1 MNDRIHLFDVTLD
14 CRIGVSAE
22 ERRDSQRLLADVS
35 VDTDIRPAAASGDVE
50 ATIDYAR
57 ILDLLQEIAGAKEY
71 VLIETLVEAMAAR
84 ILERF
89 PVARVR
95 ILLKKPA
102 ALRQR
107 GVGAAAVEIVRQRH
121 G

>member
-1 MNDRIHLFDVTLD
+1 MNDRIHLFDVALE

-22 ERRDSQRLLADVS
+22 ERRLPQPLLADVT
-35 VDTDIRPAAASGDVE
+35 VEIDIRAAAASGDVA
-50 ATIDYAR
+50 ATIDYSQ
-57 ILDLLQEIAGAKEY
+57 ILDLLQALAGEKEY
-71 VLIETLVEAMAAR
+71 VLIETLAEAMAAR

-89 PVARVR
+89 MSVR

-102 ALRQR
+102 ALRHR

-121 G
+121 D

>member
-1 MNDRIHLFDVTLD
+1 M
-14 CRIGVSAE
+14 
-22 ERRDSQRLLADVS
+22 
-35 VDTDIRPAAASGDVE
+35 
-50 ATIDYAR
+50 AT
-57 ILDLLQEIAGAKEY
+57 
-71 VLIETLVEAMAAR
+71 R

-89 PVARVR
+89 PVMSVR
-95 ILLKKPA
+95 ILLKKPT

>member
-1 MNDRIHLFDVTLD
+1 MNDRIHLFEVALE

-22 ERRDSQRLLADVS
+22 ERRLPQPLLADVT
-35 VDTDIRPAAASGDVE
+35 VETDIRAAAASGDVA
-50 ATIDYAR
+50 ATIDYSQ
-57 ILDLLQEIAGAKEY
+57 ILDLLQALAGEKEY

-89 PVARVR
+89 PVMSVR

-102 ALRQR
+102 ALRHR

-121 G
+121 D

>member
-1 MNDRIHLFDVTLD
+1 MNDRIHLLDVALD

-22 ERRDSQRLLADVS
+22 ERRLPQPLLADVT
-35 VDTDIRPAAASGDVE
+35 VETDIGPAAASGDIA
-50 ATIDYAR
+50 ATIDYSQ
-57 ILDLLQEIAGAKEY
+57 ILDLLQALAGEKEY
-71 VLIETLVEAMAAR
+71 VLIETLVEAMATR

-89 PVARVR
+89 PVMSVR

-102 ALRQR
+102 ALRHR
-107 GVGAAAVEIVRQRH
+107 GVGAAAVEIVRH